1 MKSKNVGAKVGIMF
15 FRDRFFASIFLLA
28 FVPACGSADKK
39 NEPAPVSHSFS
50 DILGSWEIC
59 GNGSVSSRKDTYT
72 FTADGVLE
80 FKQNHFPGKNCQG
93 LSVNEFIVPGSF
105 DVGQNNNLDLTYQFP
120 GDEAPKTYYRV
131 FSIRGNVLRIT
142 QNQGAGE
149 SPSNRDRDFS
159 SGSVQTLTKVP

>member
-1 MKSKNVGAKVGIMF
+1 MF

-39 NEPAPVSHSFS
+39 NEPAPIIHSFS
-50 DILGSWEIC
+50 EILGSCEIG
-59 GNGSVSSRKDTYT
+59 GNGSVPYRKDTYI
-72 FTADGVLE
+72 FTAEGVFELR
-80 FKQNHFPGKNCQG
+80 QNHFPGKNCQG
-93 LSVNEFIVPGSF
+93 LSVNEFLGPGSF
-105 DVGQNNNLDLTYQFP
+105 DVGQNNNLDLTYNFP

-159 SGSVQTLTKVP
+159 TGSVQTLTKVP